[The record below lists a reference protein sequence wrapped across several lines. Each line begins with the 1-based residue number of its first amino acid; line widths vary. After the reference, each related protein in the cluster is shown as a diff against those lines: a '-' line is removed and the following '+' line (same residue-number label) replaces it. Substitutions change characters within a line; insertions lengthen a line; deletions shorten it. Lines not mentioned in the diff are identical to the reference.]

1 MSKLKYL
8 NGAITVLKWT
18 VLYPIDKENSPLKKF
33 FYFTWALFF
42 ISSFVTSVIQCVMFL
57 LTTEFDLLK
66 EGMVIMNAA
75 IYITLFINFFI
86 FYYKSDSLVKLVHI
100 INETFVDE
108 TDNEI
113 DKITM
118 KEASDLT
125 NKLSYCWTMS
135 VVASGL
141 FSGFLPLYIGDRNI
155 MPIPGWFPY
164 DYTKSPQY
172 ELSYIWQ
179 IFCQI
184 NLGLIY
190 GASDMIYPSMTIVI
204 GQQFKIL
211 ANNFSNNV
219 HFAFVKSGLST
230 DTVKDFKVN
239 SQHQSLVALMQN
251 YKDVFSL
258 MQDRRFKQT
267 NREYLCKNIRHHQML
282 IKCCHDLND
291 IMSLFLLAK
300 ISAVT
305 FNTIFIVFTLITSG
319 DRTMIVGL
327 CCYAFF
333 GNTELFIYNYGGQIL
348 IEGADILWT
357 VYECPWYLCDL
368 SFQKIFLFAQM
379 KISKTV
385 QTKAGNY
392 FSMSA
397 PTFISFIRCVFSY
410 AAILKEVTNF
420 N

>member
-1 MSKLKYL
+1 
-8 NGAITVLKWT
+8 
-18 VLYPIDKENSPLKKF
+18 
-33 FYFTWALFF
+33 
-42 ISSFVTSVIQCVMFL
+42 MFL

-397 PTFISFIRCVFSY
+397 PTFISHEHHTFAS
-410 AAILKEVTNF
+410 ILLRNELYPFDFRVSSDP
-420 N
+420 